1 MLRLEQ
7 SLVVDS
13 AIVAARVIA
22 AREVQTARYQ
32 ALSDPSRPRSN
43 AEADGKL
50 LEKVASPDQAGRALL
65 TQAAEHM
72 KLSARGYHRVL
83 RVARTLADLGGQ
95 DNVQRLHIAEAL
107 SSTGC
112 THLF

>member
-65 TQAAEHM
+65 TQAADPGRRA
-72 KLSARGYHRVL
+72 KRTSCRRGKTYH
-83 RVARTLADLGGQ
+83 G
-95 DNVQRLHIAEAL
+95 NEAL
-107 SSTGC
+107 KA
-112 THLF
+112 